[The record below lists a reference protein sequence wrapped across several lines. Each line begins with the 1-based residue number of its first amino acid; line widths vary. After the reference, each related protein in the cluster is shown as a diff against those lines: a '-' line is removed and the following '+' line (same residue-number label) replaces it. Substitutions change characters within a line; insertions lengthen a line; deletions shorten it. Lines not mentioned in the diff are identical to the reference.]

1 MKKVLKIICLLSVI
15 VLVVILFTGC
25 VDGVVSEENYCE
37 IFYGVDA
44 EDDDG
49 NSVYYEMRTLVD
61 NTEFNS
67 SIQSKPYCKLDIS
80 LKKSCQIRGVVF
92 IVRSSEDCTLKFTT
106 YIDGDS
112 KSVKTKTLTK
122 GVTTDID
129 LFFSD
134 PVSCDT
140 QTEFYIEI
148 EENKSEDKTAF
159 QFDSL
164 IIFLKE

>member
-61 NTEFNS
+61 DTEFNS

-112 KSVKTKTLTK
+112 KSVKTKTLSK

-134 PVSCDT
+134 PVSCNS
-140 QTEFYIEI
+140 QTEFYIEV

>member
-61 NTEFNS
+61 DTEFNS

-92 IVRSSEDCTLKFTT
+92 IVRSSEDCTLKFKT

-112 KSVKTKTLTK
+112 KSVKTKTLSK

-134 PVSCDT
+134 PVSCNS
-140 QTEFYIEI
+140 QTEFYIEV

>member
-61 NTEFNS
+61 DTEFNS

-112 KSVKTKTLTK
+112 KSIKTKTLSK

-134 PVSCDT
+134 PVNCNS
-140 QTEFYIEI
+140 QTEFYIEV

>member
-37 IFYGVDA
+37 IFYGIDA

-61 NTEFNS
+61 DTEFNS

-92 IVRSSEDCTLKFTT
+92 IVRSSENCTLKFTT
-106 YIDGDS
+106 YIDGDI
-112 KSVKTKTLTK
+112 KSVKTKTLSK
-122 GVTTDID
+122 GITTDID

-134 PVSCDT
+134 PVSCNS
-140 QTEFYIEI
+140 QTEFYIEV

>member
-1 MKKVLKIICLLSVI
+1 MSISVI

-112 KSVKTKTLTK
+112 KSIKTKTLSK

-134 PVSCDT
+134 PVSCNS
-140 QTEFYIEI
+140 QTEFYIEV

>member
-25 VDGVVSEENYCE
+25 VDSVVSEENYCE

-112 KSVKTKTLTK
+112 KSVKTKTLSK

-134 PVSCDT
+134 PVSCNS
-140 QTEFYIEI
+140 QTEFYIEV

>member
-61 NTEFNS
+61 DTEFNS

-129 LFFSD
+129 LFFSA

-140 QTEFYIEI
+140 QTEFYIEV

>member
-61 NTEFNS
+61 DTEFNS
-67 SIQSKPYCKLDIS
+67 SIQSKPYCKLDIN

-92 IVRSSEDCTLKFTT
+92 IVRSSEDCALKFTT

-112 KSVKTKTLTK
+112 KSIKTKTLSK

-134 PVSCDT
+134 PVNCNS
-140 QTEFYIEI
+140 QTEFYIEV

>member
-112 KSVKTKTLTK
+112 ISIKTKTLSK

-134 PVSCDT
+134 PVSCNS
-140 QTEFYIEI
+140 QTEFYIEV

>member
-37 IFYGVDA
+37 IFYGIDA

-61 NTEFNS
+61 DTEFNS
-67 SIQSKPYCKLDIS
+67 SIQSKSYCKLDIS

-129 LFFSD
+129 
-134 PVSCDT
+134 
-140 QTEFYIEI
+140 
-148 EENKSEDKTAF
+148 
-159 QFDSL
+159 
-164 IIFLKE
+164 

>member
-140 QTEFYIEI
+140 QTEFYIEV

>member
-80 LKKSCQIRGVVF
+80 LKKSCQIRGIVF

-112 KSVKTKTLTK
+112 KSIKTKTLSK

-134 PVSCDT
+134 PVSCNS
-140 QTEFYIEI
+140 QTEFYIEV

>member
-61 NTEFNS
+61 DTEFNS

-112 KSVKTKTLTK
+112 ISIKTKTLSK

-134 PVSCDT
+134 PVSCNS
-140 QTEFYIEI
+140 QTEFYIEV

>member
-112 KSVKTKTLTK
+112 KSVKTKTLSK

-129 LFFSD
+129 LFFLD

-140 QTEFYIEI
+140 QTEFYIEV

>member
-25 VDGVVSEENYCE
+25 ADGVVSEENYCE
-37 IFYGVDA
+37 IFYGIDA

-61 NTEFNS
+61 DTEFNS

-129 LFFSD
+129 LFFLD

-140 QTEFYIEI
+140 QTEFYIEV

>member
-112 KSVKTKTLTK
+112 KSIKTKTLSK

-129 LFFSD
+129 LFFSG
-134 PVSCDT
+134 PVSCNS
-140 QTEFYIEI
+140 QTEFYIEV

>member
-61 NTEFNS
+61 DTEFNS

-140 QTEFYIEI
+140 QTEFYIEV
-148 EENKSEDKTAF
+148 EENKNEDKTAF

>member
-61 NTEFNS
+61 DTEFNS

-112 KSVKTKTLTK
+112 KSVKTKTLSK

-134 PVSCDT
+134 TVSCDT
-140 QTEFYIEI
+140 QTEFYIEV
-148 EENKSEDKTAF
+148 EENKNEDKTAF

>member
-61 NTEFNS
+61 DMEFNS
-67 SIQSKPYCKLDIS
+67 SIQSKPYCKLDIN

-112 KSVKTKTLTK
+112 KSVKTKTLSK

-134 PVSCDT
+134 PVNCNS
-140 QTEFYIEI
+140 QTEFYIEV
-148 EENKSEDKTAF
+148 EENKNEDKTAF

>member
-1 MKKVLKIICLLSVI
+1 M
-15 VLVVILFTGC
+15 VILFTGC

-112 KSVKTKTLTK
+112 KSVKTKTLSK

-134 PVSCDT
+134 PVSCNS
-140 QTEFYIEI
+140 QTEFYIEV

>member
-140 QTEFYIEI
+140 QTEFYIGV

>member
-61 NTEFNS
+61 DMEFNS
-67 SIQSKPYCKLDIS
+67 SIQSKPYCKLDIN

-112 KSVKTKTLTK
+112 KSIKTKTLSK

-140 QTEFYIEI
+140 QTEFYIEV

>member
-61 NTEFNS
+61 DTEFNS

-112 KSVKTKTLTK
+112 KSIKTKTLSK

-140 QTEFYIEI
+140 QTEFYIEV

>member
-61 NTEFNS
+61 DTEFNS

-112 KSVKTKTLTK
+112 KSIKTKTLSK

-140 QTEFYIEI
+140 QTEFYIEV
-148 EENKSEDKTAF
+148 EENKNEDKTAF

>member
-61 NTEFNS
+61 DTEFNS

-112 KSVKTKTLTK
+112 KSIKTKTLSK

-129 LFFSD
+129 LFFLD

-140 QTEFYIEI
+140 QTEFYIEV

>member
-61 NTEFNS
+61 DTEFNS

-112 KSVKTKTLTK
+112 KSIKTKTLSK
-122 GVTTDID
+122 GVTTNID

-140 QTEFYIEI
+140 QTEFYIEV
-148 EENKSEDKTAF
+148 EENKNEDKTAF

>member
-112 KSVKTKTLTK
+112 KSIKTKTLSK

-134 PVSCDT
+134 PVSCNSH
-140 QTEFYIEI
+140 TEFYIEV

>member
-61 NTEFNS
+61 DTEFNS

-122 GVTTDID
+122 GVTTDRD
-129 LFFSD
+129 LFFSE
-134 PVSCDT
+134 PVSCNS
-140 QTEFYIEI
+140 QTEFYIEV

>member
-67 SIQSKPYCKLDIS
+67 SIQSKPYCKLDIN

-112 KSVKTKTLTK
+112 KSIKTKTLSK

-134 PVSCDT
+134 PVSCNS
-140 QTEFYIEI
+140 QTEFYIEV

>member
-61 NTEFNS
+61 DTEFNS

-112 KSVKTKTLTK
+112 KSVKTKTLSK

-129 LFFSD
+129 LFFLD

-140 QTEFYIEI
+140 QTEFYIEV

>member
-112 KSVKTKTLTK
+112 KSIKTKTLSK

-140 QTEFYIEI
+140 QTEFYIEV

>member
-25 VDGVVSEENYCE
+25 VDGVVSEENYFE

-112 KSVKTKTLTK
+112 KSIKTKTLSK

-140 QTEFYIEI
+140 QTEFYIEV

>member
-112 KSVKTKTLTK
+112 KSVKTKTLSK

-140 QTEFYIEI
+140 QTEFYIEV

>member
-61 NTEFNS
+61 DTEFNS

-140 QTEFYIEI
+140 QTEFYIEV

>member
-1 MKKVLKIICLLSVI
+1 MNKVLKIICLLSVI

-61 NTEFNS
+61 DTEFNS

-134 PVSCDT
+134 PVSCDS
-140 QTEFYIEI
+140 QTEFYIEV
-148 EENKSEDKTAF
+148 EENKNEDKTAF